1 MDMERSLADALLT
14 LICHRR
20 VAERNMD
27 AVMRGLT
34 TVETNLRAAA
44 QDGTLEQVAVE
55 HGKVLLHIRNEV
67 ELLLKEPNV
76 RASNGP
82 LIGFRDRVFEG
93 LLPDIRPLQLRR
105 RITQTFNEFVKGIT
119 YFQHQEA
126 YAANQPVYHRH
137 GACAPRGT
145 DNHHCLPSN
154 TVNARRVKKADIET
168 CWIERQIFDEIWT
181 YLHGTQ
187 DLSHLE
193 WMSSTRR
200 AYETCHPG
208 VRASAHVAF
217 DKETNLPVS
226 VIIRKEYPDEPGMRT
241 VAEEYI
247 KALAFDG
254 PSPYGS
260 VVIGIRTEKSSDGG
274 RRQVVQSRKTSS
286 FDAPSE
292 WV

>member
-1 MDMERSLADALLT
+1 
-14 LICHRR
+14 
-20 VAERNMD
+20 
-27 AVMRGLT
+27 MRELT
-34 TVETNLRAAA
+34 TLETSLRTAARGDA
-44 QDGTLEQVAVE
+44 LEQVAVA
-55 HGKVLLHIRNEV
+55 HGKTLFDIRNEV

-76 RASNGP
+76 RAHNGA
-82 LIGFRDRVFEG
+82 LIGFRDRVFMG
-93 LLPDIRPLQLRR
+93 MLPDIKPLQLRR

-119 YFQHQEA
+119 YFQHQEV

-154 TVNARRVKKADIET
+154 TVNARRVKKTDIET

-187 DLSHLE
+187 DLPHLE
-193 WMSSTRR
+193 WMSRTRR
-200 AYETCHPG
+200 AYETCHPN
-208 VRASAHVAF
+208 VMVSSHVSF
-217 DKETNLPVS
+217 DAETNLPAS
-226 VIIRKEYPDEPGMRT
+226 VIIRKEYPNEPGMRT

-247 KALAFDG
+247 KQLAFDG

-260 VVIGIRTEKSSDGG
+260 VVIGIRTEKSDGD
-274 RRQVVQSRKTSS
+274 RVVVRSRKTSS
-286 FDAPSE
+286 FDAPAE